1 MKKLTMLLAIVVV
14 LVLFSYNLRVSAQ
27 PWPGIRKEDTKSGDS
42 TGVFAEE
49 TAIAADPLKSF
60 NRAMFQFN
68 DKLYFYVLKPV
79 AKGYKAVLPEPVRVS
94 VRNALSNARMPV
106 RVVNCVLQG
115 KFCHTANELARFA
128 VNTTFGIAG
137 LFDPAKSFLKIE
149 KHDEDFGQTLGFYGM
164 KEVIPITW
172 PFLGPSNVRDT
183 IGLAGDT
190 FTDPVLYVE
199 PIVTSCTGIL
209 NVVNETSLTLGDY
222 EKFKESAIDPYI
234 SLREAYF
241 QYRRKQIEE

>member
-1 MKKLTMLLAIVVV
+1 MKRFIILLSVLLAFVFLSQSRQV
-14 LVLFSYNLRVSAQ
+14 LAQ
-27 PWPGIRKEDTKSGDS
+27 PWPGISKEERTNEY
-42 TGVFAEE
+42 AEE
-49 TAIAADPLKSF
+49 TTRVADPLKSF
-60 NRAMFQFN
+60 NRVMFQFN

-115 KFCHTANELARFA
+115 KFCYTVNELARFA

-137 LFDPAKSFLKIE
+137 LFDPARSYLHIE

-183 IGLAGDT
+183 IGLVGDT

-199 PIVTSCTGIL
+199 PIVAAGTATL

-234 SLREAYF
+234 SLRDAYF
-241 QYRRKQIEE
+241 QYRRNQIKE

>member
-1 MKKLTMLLAIVVV
+1 MKQLTILLMVAVV
-14 LVLFSYNLRVSAQ
+14 LVLFSYHVPVSAQ
-27 PWPGIRKEDTKSGDS
+27 PWPGINQEGTKSSDS
-42 TGVFAEE
+42 TNEFAEE
-49 TAIAADPLKSF
+49 TAIVADPLKSF

-79 AKGYKAVLPEPVRVS
+79 AKGYKAVFPEPVRVS
-94 VRNALSNARMPV
+94 VRNVLSNARMPV

-137 LFDPAKSFLKIE
+137 LFDPAKSCLKIE

-183 IGLAGDT
+183 IGLVGDT

-199 PIVTSCTGIL
+199 PIVTSGTSTL
-209 NVVNETSLTLGDY
+209 NVLNETSLTLGDY

-234 SLREAYF
+234 SLREAYS
-241 QYRRKQIEE
+241 QYRRNQIKE

>member
-1 MKKLTMLLAIVVV
+1 MKRITFLLSV
-14 LVLFSYNLRVSAQ
+14 LAVFAVLSHDRAALAQ
-27 PWPGIRKEDTKSGDS
+27 PWAGINQEDRSS
-42 TGVFAEE
+42 EYAEE
-49 TAIAADPLKSF
+49 TAHVADPLKSF

-68 DKLYFYVLKPV
+68 DKLYYYVLKPV
-79 AKGYKAVLPEPVRVS
+79 AKGYKAVFPEPVRVS

-137 LFDPAKSFLKIE
+137 LFDPAKSCLKIE

-183 IGLAGDT
+183 IGMVGDT

-222 EKFKESAIDPYI
+222 EKFKESALDPYI

>member
-14 LVLFSYNLRVSAQ
+14 LVLFSYNLPVSAQ